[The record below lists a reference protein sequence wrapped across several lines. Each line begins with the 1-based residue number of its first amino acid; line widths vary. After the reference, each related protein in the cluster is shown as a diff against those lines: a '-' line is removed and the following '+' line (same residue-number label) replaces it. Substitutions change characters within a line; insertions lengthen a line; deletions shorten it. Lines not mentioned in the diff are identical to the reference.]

1 MLDIRFIREH
11 PERVQDGAR
20 IKHVDIDVHHLLQVD
35 AQRRQLIAKVERLRA
50 LRNKTSKQIPGLQG
64 EARQDAIAHM
74 KQVAAESKEI
84 ENDLRQV
91 EATFEALMLRVPNVP
106 AADVPE
112 GDSDADN
119 IELRT
124 WGGLP
129 QFDFTPRDHVELG
142 ELLDLIDIPRGVKIA
157 GTRTYFLKNAG
168 ALLEQAVLQFALYHM
183 VRKGFTPLVVPHLVK
198 DDAMVGTAYFPVG
211 QEQAYRIPD
220 DQINLIG
227 TAEVPITAYHADEI
241 LHQDEL
247 PKHYVGISSCYRREA
262 GTYGK
267 DTRGLYRIHQFQKVE
282 QVVICAN
289 DPEVSE
295 REHDHILH
303 NAEEIL
309 QALGLPYRVVL
320 VCGGDL
326 GVPQVKKYDIE
337 AWMPSRQAYGETH
350 SASKF
355 HDFQARRLKLRYR
368 DKSGTIRFAHTLNN
382 TVVASPRLLIPL
394 LELYQRADGSVAI
407 PHVLQPYMGGMQE
420 IVPAS

>member
-11 PERVQDGAR
+11 PDLVQNGAR
-20 IKHVDIDVHHLLQVD
+20 KKHIDIDVHHLLQVD
-35 AQRRQLIAKVERLRA
+35 EQRRQLIARVESSRA
-50 LRNKTSKQIPGLQG
+50 LRNQTSKDIPHLQG
-64 EARQDAIAHM
+64 EARQATIARM
-74 KQVAAESKEI
+74 KQVAAEGKEF
-84 ENDLRQV
+84 ESDLRQV
-91 EATFEALMLRVPNVP
+91 EARFEALMLGVPNVP

-112 GDSDADN
+112 GASDADN
-119 IELRT
+119 VELRT
-124 WGGLP
+124 WGDIP

-142 ELLDLIDIPRGVKIA
+142 ERLDLIDIPRGVKIA

-183 VRKGFTPLVVPHLVK
+183 VRKGFTPLVVPQLVK
-198 DDAMVGTAYFPVG
+198 DEAMVGTAYFPSG
-211 QEQAYRIPD
+211 QDQAYRIPE
-220 DQINLIG
+220 DQVNLIG

-241 LHQDEL
+241 LRQDEL
-247 PKHYVGISSCYRREA
+247 PKYYVGLSSCYRREA

-267 DTRGLYRIHQFQKVE
+267 DTRGLYRIHQFQKIE

-289 DPEVSE
+289 DPEVSR
-295 REHDHILH
+295 REHDHILR
-303 NAEEIL
+303 NAEELL

-368 DKSGTIRFAHTLNN
+368 DQDGAIQFAHTLNN
-382 TVVASPRLLIPL
+382 TVVASPRILIPL
-394 LELYQRADGSVAI
+394 LELYQRADGSIAI
-407 PHVLQPYMGGMQE
+407 PEVLQPYMGGMQE
-420 IVPAS
+420 IVPA